1 MNKQLLLAA
10 VLTALVYGYAEDC
23 SYSKD
28 YSFSVDSASLES
40 LQLDVGAGKLI
51 VTGNSASYEVRVVAA
66 ACADWSKRLEDLDL
80 AHHVFGSD
88 LRVITQRY
96 RNGGIFSWLSWGNY
110 YSYIDIEVR
119 CQVTSFSMLKMV
131 AAILALFRLRTLVAM
146 SMSMMAQVK
155 FRSRISRAM

>member
-88 LRVITQRY
+88 LRVLTQRF
-96 RNGGIFSWLSWGNY
+96 RNGGISS
-110 YSYIDIEVR
+110 
-119 CQVTSFSMLKMV
+119 
-131 AAILALFRLRTLVAM
+131 
-146 SMSMMAQVK
+146 
-155 FRSRISRAM
+155 